1 MIGKEVN
8 VSKPVTDVKPIDA
21 IDEMGDQ
28 QGDECEECT
37 YEANSRNN
45 LEVHQESLL
54 DGYNDN
60 GKLEVELC
68 RQFLECE
75 DCDDKLTLKDDLKV
89 HEEVPHEEVFGSNY
103 WLNCSQEQYYDYYD
117 FYEDC
122 NEETNFV
129 EEFITKPDHEYH
141 EYVLGVIVIAAFFAL
156 SCSNLCID
164 QELQEDKYEDTKEEK
179 FIASILGNCCGK
191 IYKSMVALA
200 IHTKKTHG
208 KCSCYL
214 ETTNKSVQCDDCCFK
229 FPTRTNLEGHL
240 AMRYEVFEGIATEL
254 KVRKD

>member
-1 MIGKEVN
+1 MIGKEVD
-8 VSKPVTDVKPIDA
+8 VSKSVVDVKPIDA
-21 IDEMGDQ
+21 IGEIGDQ
-28 QGDECEECT
+28 QDDECEECD
-37 YEANSRNN
+37 YEANSRSKFD
-45 LEVHQESLL
+45 VHQEPLYE
-54 DGYNDN
+54 DGYNERR
-60 GKLEVELC
+60 KLELVVC
-68 RQFLECE
+68 RQSFECE
-75 DCDDKLTLKDDLKV
+75 DCDNKFPLKADLEVHKKNS
-89 HEEVPHEEVFGSNY
+89 HEEVPRID
-103 WLNCSQEQYYDYYD
+103 WLNCSQEQYYNYYK

-122 NEETNFV
+122 DEKTDSTEDV
-129 EEFITKPDHEYH
+129 ITKPDHD
-141 EYVLGVIVIAAFFAL
+141 YVLGVIVIAAFFAL

-240 AMRYEVFEGIATEL
+240 AMRHEVFEGIATEL